1 MLEILIIFPP
11 HFSPYCQR
19 RNIKRQFVTG
29 TEISNDSESSIAF
42 NYGNFTLLNI
52 IKQDLSCNR
61 ILFFNDLHH
70 RVRYILLSQN
80 RNFYCVF
87 FCRLFFWQIFGTDT
101 ASPNQHLQNC
111 TPFIFSADHL
121 SHLLSDTKSIIFP
134 VLLLKLLWEQS

>member
-1 MLEILIIFPP
+1 MNIGFFSAVPFIKTISPAAIISQYSGI
-11 HFSPYCQR
+11 SPYCQR
-19 RNIKRQFVTG
+19 RNIKRQLITG

-80 RNFYCVF
+80 RKFFCVF

-101 ASPNQHLQNC
+101 ASQNQHLQN
-111 TPFIFSADHL
+111 
-121 SHLLSDTKSIIFP
+121 
-134 VLLLKLLWEQS
+134 